1 MAMKY
6 QHKISSDTLNDL
18 PIIVIEGDLTSDA
31 DTDVKKIY
39 SDLKEKYNKNKILI
53 NFEKTK
59 YINSSGIATLINII
73 QETNEKNGSIA
84 FVGMSDHLQKVMDIV
99 GISDFVQIYKTNK
112 EAVQS
117 I

>member
-1 MAMKY
+1 MKY
-6 QHKISSDTLNDL
+6 QHKISSDTIEQL

-31 DTDVKKIY
+31 DGDVKKIY
-39 SDLKEKYNKNKILI
+39 ADLKKNYTENKILI

-73 QETNEKNGSIA
+73 QETNERNGAIA
-84 FVGMSDHLQKVMDIV
+84 FIGMSDHLQKVMDIV
-99 GISDFVQIYKTNK
+99 GISDFVHSFKTNE
-112 EAVQS
+112 EAVGA